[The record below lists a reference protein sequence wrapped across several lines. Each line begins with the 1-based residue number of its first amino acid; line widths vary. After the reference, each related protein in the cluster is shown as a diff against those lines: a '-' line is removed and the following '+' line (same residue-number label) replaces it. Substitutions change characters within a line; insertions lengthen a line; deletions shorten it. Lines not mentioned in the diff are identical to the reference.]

1 MPSQANVVRIIEKIR
16 ILGANKHILGTDHER
31 LNKLVAWLSQKALDA
46 GAEQAE
52 SDVCAGCAEDRV
64 ALSAPIIR
72 VYLSQKNCKNCKYD
86 CKVRVQVTLS
96 ILEVLAAFPILS
108 IGTLKAKENRY
119 EWK

>member
-16 ILGANKHILGTDHER
+16 ILGANKHIHGTDHER

-72 VYLSQKNCKNCKYD
+72 AYLSHKNCEYD
-86 CKVRVQVTLS
+86 CKVRVYLS
-96 ILEVLAAFPILS
+96 CSGNFKNIRGPCSLS
-108 IGTLKAKENRY
+108 DFVSQEFKAKENRSL
-119 EWK
+119 